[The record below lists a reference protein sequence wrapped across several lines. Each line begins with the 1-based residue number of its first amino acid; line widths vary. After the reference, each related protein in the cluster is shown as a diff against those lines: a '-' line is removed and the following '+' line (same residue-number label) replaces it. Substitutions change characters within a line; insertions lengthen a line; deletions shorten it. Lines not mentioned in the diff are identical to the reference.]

1 MSTEFAML
9 SRAQRRGHVARV
21 KEMLEEQE
29 RLNQQERSGVSFADL
44 WEEEEEEEGK
54 DAQVNVPKV
63 TVEEDS
69 EHSTILRREVSALQM
84 KIEKLKGAVTY
95 CTVSILRFV

>member
-1 MSTEFAML
+1 ML

-44 WEEEEEEEGK
+44 LEEEEGK
-54 DAQVNVPKV
+54 DTQVNVPKV

-95 CTVSILRFV
+95 CFAVSILKFVN

>member
-1 MSTEFAML
+1 ML

-44 WEEEEEEEGK
+44 LEEEEEGK

-95 CTVSILRFV
+95 CFSVSILRFV